1 MNEESEVGVATGGV
15 EAAPVV
21 ETPAEAAPSSE
32 GTEAVKSEGDSL
44 SSDESTPTEA
54 APSEAAPI
62 SFPSAE
68 EFGWGEWDGEHS
80 GLPEL
85 LQPWGEK
92 LRSHYDAQSSR
103 TQSLYDALLSGQEDP
118 RIKEYTDKMAEW
130 ESKYG
135 ELEGSHNTMKTEYD
149 TFKKGI
155 EVEIEEEAKQYSAWF
170 QKQHPD
176 IFNNSKLGQ
185 AFAGLL
191 DQGWDLSSA
200 AEAVKL
206 PAEALVVAMKAK
218 ADGVPDSYALKFAK
232 GTKSAPPAP
241 RAGARITS
249 GATTPVRSAEQSA
262 VDGRKASTLKDHRNE
277 VALRVLNS
285 NRRR

>member
-1 MNEESEVGVATGGV
+1 MSEESEVGAATAV
-15 EAAPVV
+15 EEAAPAV

-32 GTEAVKSEGDSL
+32 GSEAAKSEDNSL
-44 SSDESTPTEA
+44 SPDESKAEEA

-68 EFGWGEWDGEHS
+68 EFGWDAWDGEH
-80 GLPEL
+80 GTLPEL
-85 LQPWGEK
+85 LRPWGEK
-92 LRSHYDAQSSR
+92 LKGHYDRQMDR

-118 RIKEYTDKMAEW
+118 RIKEYTDKMSEW
-130 ESKYG
+130 ETKYN
-135 ELEGSHNTMKTEYD
+135 ELENSHNTVKSEYD
-149 TFKKGI
+149 AFKKGI
-155 EVEIEEEAKQYSAWF
+155 EAEVEVEAKQYAAWF
-170 QKQHPD
+170 QQQHPD
-176 IFNNSKLGQ
+176 IFNNPKMGK

-191 DQGWDLSSA
+191 DQGWNLASA
-200 AEAVKL
+200 AEAVKMS
-206 PAEALVVAMKAK
+206 PEALVVAMKAK
-218 ADGVPDSYALKFAK
+218 ADGVPDSYALKFAR

-262 VDGRKASTLKDHRNE
+262 VDGRKASTLKDQRNE

-285 NRRR
+285 KRRR